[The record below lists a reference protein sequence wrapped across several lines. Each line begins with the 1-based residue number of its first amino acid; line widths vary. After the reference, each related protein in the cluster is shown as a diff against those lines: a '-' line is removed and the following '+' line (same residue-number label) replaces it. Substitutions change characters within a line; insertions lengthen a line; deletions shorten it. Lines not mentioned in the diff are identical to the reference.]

1 MSDNIKLVIEIPK
14 DLYEITKAKVDKNMT
29 NSLFAI
35 SIVHHG
41 IPLNDVLDKIEAE
54 IKETRK
60 RRNVGVM
67 ECLDIIDR
75 YKAESEE

>member
-1 MSDNIKLVIEIPK
+1 MSDNIKLIIEIDK
-14 DLYEITKAKVDKNMT
+14 DRYNKIMNNAKYVCPTGLD
-29 NSLFAI
+29 SVIAG
-35 SIVHHG
+35 G
-41 IPLNDVLDKIEAE
+41 IPLDDVLDKIEAE

-75 YKAESEE
+75 YKAESEEI